1 MFRYEARVAAR
12 NQYGLSKFSKPF
24 LFATKGAGIYMIL
37 LKQNLNYIGM
47 FFNPFN

>member
-24 LFATKGAGIYMIL
+24 LFATKGAGITITL
-37 LKQNLNYIGM
+37 LQ
-47 FFNPFN
+47 